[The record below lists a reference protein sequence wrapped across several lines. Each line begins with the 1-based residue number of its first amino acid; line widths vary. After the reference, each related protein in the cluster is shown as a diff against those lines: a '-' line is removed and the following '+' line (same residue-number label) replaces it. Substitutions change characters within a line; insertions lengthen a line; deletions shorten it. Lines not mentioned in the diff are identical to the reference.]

1 MQQCFTVQQPLKNY
15 VYEVFITSLK
25 KEHFSSYVRFSDTD
39 EGFADCLNIVKI
51 MKVERDITYSGE
63 IKVKNRSQ
71 LRKWSE
77 LQKNYSKTWKNQN
90 FMLVSHSWKK

>member
-25 KEHFSSYVRFSDTD
+25 KEHFSSYVRFSYTD

-51 MKVERDITYSGE
+51 MKV
-63 IKVKNRSQ
+63 
-71 LRKWSE
+71 
-77 LQKNYSKTWKNQN
+77 
-90 FMLVSHSWKK
+90 